1 MRKRIVGR
9 VDRESPLRLKWLDL
23 EEIATVEVTSEA
35 PGSPVESVF
44 VPSQNSAWRAAVAG
58 EQTVRVIFDEPTPLR
73 MIELHFIEQEIERTQ
88 EFSLCW
94 SAAQGGPLHQIVRQ
108 QWSFNPRGS
117 TEEVEHY
124 DVELDGVSTI
134 ELSINPD
141 ISGLNAKAT
150 LLKWRM
156 G

>member
-94 SAAQGGPLHQIVRQ
+94 SAAQGRSVTPNRK
-108 QWSFNPRGS
+108 
-117 TEEVEHY
+117 TAVEFQPAGI
-124 DVELDGVSTI
+124 D
-134 ELSINPD
+134 
-141 ISGLNAKAT
+141 
-150 LLKWRM
+150 
-156 G
+156 